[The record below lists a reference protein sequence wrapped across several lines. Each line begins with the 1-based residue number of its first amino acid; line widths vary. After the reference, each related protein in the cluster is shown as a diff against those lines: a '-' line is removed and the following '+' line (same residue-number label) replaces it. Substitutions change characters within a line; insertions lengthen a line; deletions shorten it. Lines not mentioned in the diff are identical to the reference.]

1 MRTTSPYKANPYVW
15 GAFFISLGALLLLE
29 RFSNVHIPS
38 GSLWPLIL
46 FFVGVGQIARL
57 RFGAATFYMGIALVF
72 LACTLHLFGMSY
84 EKSWPLLL
92 VIVGSS
98 MVARAL
104 TGGLRPRRVEEEIHH
119 E

>member
-1 MRTTSPYKANPYVW
+1 MRKTSPIVW
-15 GAFFISLGALLLLE
+15 GIFLIVVGALLLLE
-29 RFSNVHIPS
+29 RFSHVHIPT

-46 FFVGVGQIARL
+46 FFIGVAELAAFRY
-57 RFGAATFYMGIALVF
+57 GAATLFMFIALVF

-92 VIVGSS
+92 VIAGSG
-98 MVARAL
+98 MVVRAL
-104 TGGLRPRRVEEEIHH
+104 TGAGSRRRRVEEEMHH

>member
-1 MRTTSPYKANPYVW
+1 MRKTRPIVW
-15 GAFFISLGALLLLE
+15 GIFLIVLGALLLLE
-29 RFSNVHIPS
+29 RFSPVHIPS

-46 FFVGVGQIARL
+46 FFIGVAELTRL
-57 RFGAATFYMGIALVF
+57 RYGAAAFFMFIALVF

-92 VIVGSS
+92 VIVGSG
-98 MVARAL
+98 MVVRAL
-104 TGGLRPRRVEEEIHH
+104 TGAGPCRRRVEEEMHH